1 MPTISPT
8 LTLPQPTLS
17 STASTKAATPAPAA
31 APATPAAATKAPEP
45 STTVTLSPQAM
56 SAMAAAAHPSSSS
69 SPAASGAPGSA
80 APLPAAAVHDG
91 SVYEAV
97 KAGITT
103 AATDVGDAIA
113 DGAHAVV
120 EGLETTLSTVHDV
133 AKGIVAFPFA
143 ALSRAS
149 DAAGALIDKL

>member
-45 STTVTLSPQAM
+45 STTVTLSPQAI
-56 SAMAAAAHPSSSS
+56 SAMAAAAHPSSS

-80 APLPAAAVHDG
+80 AALPAAAVHDG

-120 EGLETTLSTVHDV
+120 EGVETTLSTVHDV

>member
-1 MPTISPT
+1 MRT
-8 LTLPQPTLS
+8 LLC
-17 STASTKAATPAPAA
+17 AA
-31 APATPAAATKAPEP
+31 A
-45 STTVTLSPQAM
+45 LSLL
-56 SAMAAAAHPSSSS
+56 
-69 SPAASGAPGSA
+69 GSA
-80 APLPAAAVHDG
+80 VLAQPAAAVTTKSGLVYQSLQEG
-91 SVYEAV
+91 S
-97 KAGITT
+97 GPSP

-120 EGLETTLSTVHDV
+120 EGVETTLSTVHDV